1 MLRYLW
7 GNGMTC
13 SVLHKVLIVG
23 GTGLTGAHAALHL
36 RDAGHNVTLLSR
48 SAPQLECLQDFE
60 HLAGNYVDDELT
72 VEALTGFDQM
82 VFAAGADIRQLPP
95 GEDEA
100 TFFDRVNTQAIP
112 RFFKRAREAG
122 IKRAVY
128 VGTYYPQVVPEKI
141 STSPYVRSRHLADE
155 GLRALNSDSFTVC
168 SLNAPFILGYVP
180 GIALP
185 HLEVLVQYA
194 AGRLEGM
201 PLVAPAG
208 GVNHISSRSM
218 SEAIAGALERGAGG
232 RAYLVG
238 DENLS
243 WKAYLE
249 MYFDAVGNPRDLEV
263 STDEHPLFPDIILY
277 AGRNAVISYDPD
289 NGELGYS
296 RDNVRTAIDE
306 LVAAYR

>member
-1 MLRYLW
+1 LA
-7 GNGMTC
+7 N
-13 SVLHKVLIVG
+13 VLIVG

-36 RDAGHNVTLLSR
+36 REVGHRVTLLSR
-48 SAPQLECLQDFE
+48 SAPALDCLRDFD
-60 HLAGNYVDDELT
+60 HLAGNYVDDDLP
-72 VEALTGFDQM
+72 VAVLGRFDQM

-112 RFFKRAREAG
+112 RFFQRAKDAG
-122 IKRAVY
+122 IRRAVY

-141 STSPYVRSRHLADE
+141 NSNPYVRSRHFADQ
-155 GLRALNSDSFTVC
+155 GLRALNCTSFNVC

-185 HLEVLVQYA
+185 HLQVLVQYA

-201 PLVAPAG
+201 PVVAPAG
-208 GVNHISSRSM
+208 GVNHISSTSM
-218 SEAIAGALERGAGG
+218 SQAIDGALQRGIGG
-232 RAYLVG
+232 KAYLVG

-249 MYFDAVGNPRDLEV
+249 LYFEAVGNPVNLQV
-263 STDEHPLFPDIILY
+263 SNDEHPLLPDMILY
-277 AGRNAVISYDPD
+277 AGRNAVINYEPD
-289 NGELGYS
+289 DGELAYS
-296 RDNVRTAIDE
+296 RNNVRATVAE
-306 LVAAYR
+306 LVRAYL